1 MIYEDIAF
9 ENIDRVLSLELQG
22 AALPYGVKAR
32 LYEATRMVHEK
43 PPVEEAAII
52 LNCQPCT
59 IGIVTGAQVPEKM
72 PLGENDG
79 PLGSVILARALN
91 QIGHQVIL
99 YTDDAAAAPIEKLL
113 NWLSVDA
120 KLIRLEMEN
129 TNAQKR
135 IADTLDIGIAVERLG
150 GNPNGILY
158 GATGVSRSDFRC
170 NTDTIFETMTA
181 LGKPTIGIADGGN
194 EIGCGKIRGIIVDT
208 LADLNYADR
217 TPCGGGIFSV
227 VSTDVLVIATSSN
240 LGCAG
245 LTSALALTRH
255 DPLLCHTEEVERA
268 VIAKGV
274 ELGLTDGGTGK
285 VIEAVDGVAAHVHA
299 GLVLIMKSIVERAL
313 AIAPERS
320 F

>member
-1 MIYEDIAF
+1 MNSENIAY

-32 LYEATRMVHEK
+32 LYEAARQVHEK
-43 PPVEEAAII
+43 PPVQAAAEL
-52 LNCQPCT
+52 LNRPPST

-79 PLGSVILARALN
+79 PLGAVVLAKALTS
-91 QIGHQVIL
+91 IGHKVAF
-99 YTDDAAAAPIEKLL
+99 YTDTAAAAPIEELL
-113 NWLSVDA
+113 EWLSIDA
-120 KLIRLEMEN
+120 KLVRLEKGD
-129 TNAQKR
+129 TKIQKQ
-135 IADTLDIGIAVERLG
+135 IADSLDIAIAVERLG

-170 NTDTIFETMTA
+170 NTDTIFEAMTT

-194 EIGCGKIRGIIVDT
+194 EIGCGKIRHIIVET

-245 LTSALALTRH
+245 LIAALALHRE
-255 DPLLCHTEEVERA
+255 DPSLCHTGDLERA
-268 VIAKGV
+268 IIAKGV
-274 ELGLTDGGTGK
+274 EIGLTDGGTGR
-285 VIEAVDGVAAHVHA
+285 VIEAVDGVAAEVHA
-299 GLVLIMKSIVERAL
+299 GLVSIMGAIVERAL
-313 AIAPERS
+313 AKAAERD